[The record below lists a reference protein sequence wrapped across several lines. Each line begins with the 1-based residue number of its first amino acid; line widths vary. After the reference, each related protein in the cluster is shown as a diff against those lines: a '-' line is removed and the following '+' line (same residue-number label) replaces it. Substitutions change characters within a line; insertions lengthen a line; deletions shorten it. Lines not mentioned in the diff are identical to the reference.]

1 MKLFHFSTL
10 PLFTILTNIYLVA
23 KVRSMTAFTSET
35 IPLAETTNRG
45 EDSTTPRIACCCELP
60 DLRFA
65 SKEAERLAAI
75 FKAIGHPVR
84 LQIMDILSRFGGQ
97 VCVCDIEG
105 QFDLTQPTISHH
117 LKTLRQA
124 GAIDCE
130 VRGLWAYYFIKPGL
144 IDQLRTLLGEWMSQK
159 DR

>member
-1 MKLFHFSTL
+1 MIELE
-10 PLFTILTNIYLVA
+10 
-23 KVRSMTAFTSET
+23 KVVLSEK
-35 IPLAETTNRG
+35 PSAGDCCTT
-45 EDSTTPRIACCCELP
+45 EPDACCSLP
-60 DLRFA
+60 PSLRFA
-65 SKEAERLAAI
+65 AEEAERIAGI

-130 VRGLWAYYFIKPGL
+130 IRGLWAYYFIKPGQ
-144 IDQLRTLLGEWMSQK
+144 IEHLRLLLDEWNSHTSTT
-159 DR
+159 

>member
-1 MKLFHFSTL
+1 M
-10 PLFTILTNIYLVA
+10 
-23 KVRSMTAFTSET
+23 
-35 IPLAETTNRG
+35 IPLIAATSKSES
-45 EDSTTPRIACCCELP
+45 STTQKIACCSELP

-65 SKEAERLAAI
+65 AAEAERLAAL

-130 VRGLWAYYFIKPGL
+130 IRGLWAYYFIKPGL
-144 IDQLRTLLGEWMSQK
+144 LDQLRSLLGDWMGQC
-159 DR
+159 